1 MVKRKELK
9 KTFSAVDVAGKRK
22 TLHQFVDIIDA
33 GHVGDPDA
41 EIEGMK
47 AILTIDGNHVNW
59 LGSKQYR
66 VVETGEMLTSDDPD
80 AP

>member
-9 KTFSAVDVAGKRK
+9 KTFNAVDIAGKRR
-22 TLHQFVDIIDA
+22 TLRQFVDIIDV

-41 EIEGMK
+41 EVEGIK
-47 AILTIDGNHVNW
+47 AILTSEGNHVNW

-66 VVETGEMLTSDDPD
+66 VVETGELLTSDDPD